1 MENICVV
8 CKKLSEVAC
17 YCDNAVRSCH
27 NNEIFPNE
35 KLLEKTNLQS
45 FEFSKNLAEI
55 QKQLQSD
62 FNLFLE
68 GHTSSVRSIVVTSD
82 NKFIVSG
89 SGDKTIR
96 I

>member
-45 FEFSKNLAEI
+45 FEFSKNLA
-55 QKQLQSD
+55 
-62 FNLFLE
+62 
-68 GHTSSVRSIVVTSD
+68 
-82 NKFIVSG
+82 
-89 SGDKTIR
+89 
-96 I
+96 